1 MGAKISD
8 CDSSDKSLL
17 QVSFCSEGERLNFEK
32 EWAWEVS
39 LCWQRLLL
47 CISTPK
53 KKQKT
58 KMKHWPVLRIL
69 TDY

>member
-32 EWAWEVS
+32 EWA
-39 LCWQRLLL
+39 
-47 CISTPK
+47 
-53 KKQKT
+53 
-58 KMKHWPVLRIL
+58 
-69 TDY
+69 